1 LGTKKFESLK
11 VIPVNSLRT
20 ERSEITINQRGSKWS
35 LNYTKISNE
44 KVLDIFNLNYNE
56 EKSNLT
62 KENLKYKNISS
73 DYNSVKV
80 EFGTCFKPS
89 KITCRQ

>member
-1 LGTKKFESLK
+1 M
-11 VIPVNSLRT
+11 
-20 ERSEITINQRGSKWS
+20 
-35 LNYTKISNE
+35 
-44 KVLDIFNLNYNE
+44 NYNE
-56 EKSNLT
+56 RKSNLT
-62 KENLKYKNISS
+62 KENLKYKNIRS